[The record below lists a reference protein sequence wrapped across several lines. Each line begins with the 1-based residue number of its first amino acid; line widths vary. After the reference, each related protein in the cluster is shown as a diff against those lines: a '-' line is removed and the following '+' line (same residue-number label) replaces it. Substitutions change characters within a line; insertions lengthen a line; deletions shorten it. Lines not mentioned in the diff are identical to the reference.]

1 MSELKERPAHLQAN
15 KEEPADSAAGGNGNA
30 VSAEISVKAQE
41 EGTQGAA
48 AEALAKEDVGT
59 EERIGQ
65 YVAGTSS
72 IGAAEP
78 PAGNEEV
85 KAAFADHLEYLD
97 FGIMDDDKNMLLL
110 ECARRGLASRVRAAL
125 QAGAEAAYTDKVRVH
140 A

>member
-1 MSELKERPAHLQAN
+1 MSACTRSHVHARLQACN
-15 KEEPADSAAGGNGNA
+15 HEEIQTGCARERVGIDTHTPLTPLL
-30 VSAEISVKAQE
+30 AQ
-41 EGTQGAA
+41 
-48 AEALAKEDVGT
+48 D
-59 EERIGQ
+59 GQ
-65 YVAGTSS
+65 T
-72 IGAAEP
+72 P
-78 PAGNEEV
+78 LQLAGNEEV